1 MITVEK
7 IFVVITFFLA
17 LLIFFIGKEMV
28 YKRAGEENMIRTV
41 HGLPCKRP
49 LAHVLDF
56 LLGRTFTQL
65 VLDYA
70 DRNAFMS
77 IMEAAKIVAKELKE
91 KERAKSVQK

>member
-7 IFVVITFFLA
+7 VFVVITFFLA

-65 VLDYA
+65 ALDYA
-70 DRNAFMS
+70 DRNAFVS
-77 IMEAAKIVAKELKE
+77 VKEGYEKIGEELRE